1 MTVRELIER
10 LNAMPPDSV
19 VMVTEEYDGKYDE
32 WPLTCVNEA
41 GKRVELA

>member
-19 VMVTEEYDGKYDE
+19 IMMTEEHNGYDE
-32 WPLTCVNEA
+32 WPLTSVSA
-41 GKRVELA
+41 YGKRVELS